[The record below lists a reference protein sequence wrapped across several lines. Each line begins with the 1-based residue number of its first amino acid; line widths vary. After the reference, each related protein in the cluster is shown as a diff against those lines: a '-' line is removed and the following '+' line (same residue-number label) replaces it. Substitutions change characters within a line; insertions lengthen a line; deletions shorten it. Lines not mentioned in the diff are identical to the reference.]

1 MQTWCTEKS
10 LAWLHEEGLQ
20 LKLCHMLCFSEIMK
34 LRFQLC
40 ELIGQTFCPIWCPKM
55 LRLDT
60 TALRAGASVCR
71 VWYSGLMTQTAWQY
85 KFQHNRMFH
94 TFVYVDCWC
103 EIWRPCSIAL
113 EDIHSSSWRQVDIW
127 DGHWVPCSKSA
138 FSNQG
143 GRFDL
148 VMKIEAFWDVMLCVW
163 VHSSD
168 ILKNH
173 YAWHMRNCSPNDDTA
188 TCSRKLESSETSLW
202 ELQVSCGLILYEN
215 LFQNKNSDF
224 CAPLTSFDWN
234 EVDPNLIGT
243 SSIDTT
249 CTIWG
254 LETGQVCFTC
264 FSSCAPESVCLCH
277 CLFPD

>member
-60 TALRAGASVCR
+60 TAPRTGASVCR
-71 VWYSGLMTQTAWQY
+71 LWYSGLMTQTAWQY

-138 FSNQG
+138 FSNQR

-148 VMKIEAFWDVMLCVW
+148 VMKIQAFWDVMLCVW
-163 VHSSD
+163 VHS
-168 ILKNH
+168 
-173 YAWHMRNCSPNDDTA
+173 WHFE
-188 TCSRKLESSETSLW
+188 ESLCLTHQ
-202 ELQVSCGLILYEN
+202 ELLAQWWHGN
-215 LFQNKNSDF
+215 LFQKTWIIRNITLRTASVVWSYF
-224 CAPLTSFDWN
+224 
-234 EVDPNLIGT
+234 
-243 SSIDTT
+243 
-249 CTIWG
+249 IWK
-254 LETGQVCFTC
+254 LVSE
-264 FSSCAPESVCLCH
+264 
-277 CLFPD
+277 